1 MKLRKVQHFMKKILK
16 PEEAAKI
23 DKARRQ
29 YETAK
34 SAYSGELSKMTENE
48 ALYNGSREVKG
59 NPNKPS
65 KSAKKLSIN
74 VRNIAYELI
83 ESQTDSSIPMPKVT
97 PIHEEDA
104 ERAKIIEDMLQNE
117 IRLLHFNV
125 LNDKQER
132 TVPIQG
138 GSFFQVEWDNKK
150 GFHCNIG
157 GLSVSDR
164 HPRTVIPQPGI
175 SEVED
180 MDYIFVV
187 IPMTR
192 DAVKRRYGVDVNGAS
207 ETESETRENTET
219 TEDVVSVIKQYYKN
233 EDGTIGLFT
242 WCDDF
247 ILEDMK
253 DYQARRLEV
262 CKKCGRVKNGDVCE
276 CGSKSFETK
285 TDDYEELTEDIKQY
299 DGNVIPSVS
308 GTEMRFA
315 LDEDGNGILDDNG
328 MPVMEEVSV
337 RTKIPYYKPNCFPFV
352 LRRNVS
358 RSGKL
363 LGFSDVQVVADQQD
377 AVKKLGSKIQEKILG
392 GGSLIT
398 LPRGLN
404 ITLTD
409 EEYRIVRVNN
419 PAELSQIQTLNLQ
432 ADVSGDL
439 RLLEQNYD
447 WARSSLGIT
456 DSFQGK
462 YDSSARS
469 GTAKQYAINQAAGR
483 LESKRVMKNTAF
495 AKLYEMMFKFML
507 AYADQPVPL
516 SNKNTKGTF
525 SFSHFNRYDFLK
537 QDAAGE
543 WYWDDEF
550 IIETDPTSTIM
561 MNREA
566 MWQQADFK
574 LQSGAFGQQGDLQ
587 TLLLYWEFM
596 EKNDYPN
603 AAEIKRSVE
612 SRYQEQQQQMIMQ
625 QQMMAQPQEGG
636 GNSEMP
642 VM

>member
-1 MKLRKVQHFMKKILK
+1 MRKVRQFMKKILQ
-16 PEEAAKI
+16 PEESAKLT
-23 DKARRQ
+23 KARRQ

-48 ALYNGSREVKG
+48 ALYNGAREVKG

-65 KSAKKLSIN
+65 KSPKKLSIN

-138 GSFFQVEWDNKK
+138 GAYLHVEWDNKK

-157 GLSVSDR
+157 GLSISDR

-175 SEVED
+175 SEIED

-192 DAVKRRYGVDVNGAS
+192 DAVKRKYGIDITGAA

-233 EDGTIGLFT
+233 TDGTIGLFT

-253 DYQARRLEV
+253 DYQARQLKV
-262 CKKCGRVKNGDVCE
+262 CKKCGRVKTEDVCE
-276 CGSKSFETK
+276 CGSKSFITK
-285 TDDYEELTEDIKQY
+285 TDDYEELMEDITQF
-299 DGNVIPSVS
+299 DGNIIPSVS
-308 GTEMRFA
+308 GTEMQFA
-315 LDEDGNGILDDNG
+315 LDNDGNGILDENG
-328 MPVMEEVSV
+328 MPVMEEIGV
-337 RTKIPYYKPNCFPFV
+337 RTKIPYYKPNCFPLV

-392 GGSLIT
+392 CGSIVT

-409 EEYRIVRVNN
+409 SDYRVVRVNN
-419 PAELSQIQTLNLQ
+419 PAELSQIQVLNMQ
-432 ADVSGDL
+432 ADVSSDL

-507 AYADQPVPL
+507 AYADQPIPL
-516 SNKNTKGTF
+516 SNKNTQGNY

-566 MWQQADFK
+566 MWQQADYK

-587 TLLLYWEFM
+587 TLLLYWDFM

-603 AAEIKRSVE
+603 AAEIKKSVE
-612 SRYQEQQQQMIMQ
+612 ARYMEQ
-625 QQMMAQPQEGG
+625 QQMMQQQQLMQQQVPQEGG
-636 GNSEMP
+636 GTDEMP